1 MTRKSV
7 LVVLLAFVLAV
18 PAMAIAQTP
27 NFSGKWT
34 QDMEKSD
41 PPPQGMG
48 GGGGGRGPAG
58 PQSYTIAQTATELTI
73 ERETPNGVMKS
84 VYKLDGSESVNPGGR
99 GGEVKSKSAW
109 DGAKLVT
116 KSVQTMN
123 MQGNEVTIEST
134 ETRSLEADGT
144 MTVVTVRKTP
154 NGETTRKL
162 VFKKA

>member
-27 NFSGKWT
+27 NFSGKWS

-41 PPPQGMG
+41 PPPQ
-48 GGGGGRGPAG
+48 GGGGRGPAG
-58 PQSYTIAQTATELTI
+58 PQSYTITQTAADMTI

-99 GGEVKSKSAW
+99 GGEVKSKTTW
-109 DGAKLVT
+109 EGAKLVT

-123 MQGNEVTIEST
+123 MQGNDVTIEST

-162 VFKKA
+162 VFKKG

>member
-7 LVVLLAFVLAV
+7 LVALLAFVLAL
-18 PAMAIAQTP
+18 PAMAIAQSP
-27 NFSGKWT
+27 NFSGKWI

-48 GGGGGRGPAG
+48 GGGGRGPAG
-58 PQSYTIAQTATELTI
+58 PQSYTITHTATELAI

-84 VYKLDGSESVNPGGR
+84 VYKLDGSESVNAGGR
-99 GGEVKSKSAW
+99 GGEVKSKSKW

-116 KSVQTMN
+116 TSVQTMN
-123 MQGNEVTIEST
+123 MQGNDVTIEST

>member
-1 MTRKSV
+1 MTRTSV
-7 LVVLLAFVLAV
+7 LVALLAFVLAL
-18 PAMAIAQTP
+18 PALAIAQSP
-27 NFSGKWT
+27 NFSGKWI
-34 QDMEKSD
+34 QDVEKSD
-41 PPPQGMG
+41 PPPQGM

-58 PQSYTIAQTATELTI
+58 PQSYTIAQTATELAI

-84 VYKLDGSESVNPGGR
+84 VFKLDGSESVNAGGR
-99 GGEVKSKSAW
+99 GGEIKSKSKW

-116 KSVQTMN
+116 TSVQTMN

>member
-1 MTRKSV
+1 
-7 LVVLLAFVLAV
+7 
-18 PAMAIAQTP
+18 
-27 NFSGKWT
+27 
-34 QDMEKSD
+34 
-41 PPPQGMG
+41 
-48 GGGGGRGPAG
+48 
-58 PQSYTIAQTATELTI
+58 
-73 ERETPNGVMKS
+73 MKS
-84 VYKLDGSESVNPGGR
+84 VFKLDGSESVNAGGR
-99 GGEVKSKSAW
+99 GGEVKSKSKW

-116 KSVQTMN
+116 TSVQTMN